1 VRRFRNWAAGV
12 TCLAAAL
19 ALPAAAQAVF
29 PGANGPITFVSG
41 IGGMANDDSG
51 ADLFIINGPGGAF
64 AAGDA
69 RTLLPGQHR
78 HPNWSPNGKKIAV
91 AIFNGAA
98 DRDIWIHDVDLGSNV
113 RLGGAVTTNIQ
124 DDRPAW
130 SPDGTKLAYES
141 EVSVAS
147 TQQDI
152 LIHNFK
158 TGNTTNLT
166 SSVNLYEGK
175 PVWSPDGKF
184 IYYARGLTS
193 ANEDIVREPSNNSAV
208 IPAQILNS
216 ATAEYQPALSPDG
229 TKLCF
234 TRGPFGSND
243 ADVYTVNSD
252 GSGAQVDVSDNA
264 GMGST
269 GDYNCAWSPDGTRI
283 AFVKGVFQAGALT
296 HTAADDSDSPTAL
309 ALDTATHFDGNPDWA
324 RVRENCNN
332 KAAGIQGTAGNDT
345 IIGFGAND
353 VIQALAGDDVVKAKS
368 GKDTACGKGGA
379 DKILGGGDNDKLF
392 GGGGVDTLI
401 GGPGKD
407 TCVGGSSKD
416 KFKECEVVV
425 Q

>member
-1 VRRFRNWAAGV
+1 V
-12 TCLAAAL
+12 TCLAAVL

-29 PGANGPITFVSG
+29 PGANGPITFISG
-41 IGGMANDDSG
+41 IGGAPNDDSG
-51 ADLFIINGPGGAF
+51 ADLFIINGPGATF

-69 RTLLPGQHR
+69 ETLLPGQHR
-78 HPNWSPNGKKIAV
+78 HPNWSPNGKKIAF

-98 DRDIWIHDVDLGSNV
+98 DRDIWIHDVELGSNV
-113 RLGGAVTTNIQ
+113 RLGGMVTNNIL

-130 SPDGTKLAYES
+130 SPDGTRIAYES
-141 EVSVAS
+141 ELSVGS
-147 TQQDI
+147 GQQDI
-152 LIHNFK
+152 LIYNLK

-175 PVWSPDGKF
+175 PVWSPDGEF
-184 IYYARGLTS
+184 IYYARGLSS
-193 ANEDIVREPSNNSAV
+193 ANEDIVREPSSNSAV
-208 IPAQILNS
+208 IPTQVLNS
-216 ATAEYQPALSPDG
+216 VVDEYQPALSPDG

-234 TRGPFGSND
+234 TRGPFGSNA

-283 AFVKGVFQAGALT
+283 AFVKGVFQAGALM
-296 HTAADDSDSPTAL
+296 HTAANGSGSPTAL
-309 ALDTATHFDGNPDWA
+309 AADTASHFDGNPDWA
-324 RVRENCNN
+324 RVPETCNDR
-332 KAAGIQGTAGNDT
+332 AAGIQGTANADA
-345 IIGFGAND
+345 IVGFEVGD
-353 VIQALAGDDVVKAKS
+353 VIQALAGEDIVKAKE

-379 DKILGGGDNDKLF
+379 DKVIGGPGNDKLF
-392 GGGGVDTLI
+392 GGGGPDTLI

-407 TCVGGSSKD
+407 RCVGAGSTD
-416 KFKECEVVV
+416 KFKECEVIV